1 MTLKLTI
8 FYSMFLTQTP
18 IRLYLDSK
26 QRAIDN
32 EAMKHMVLTAGNHT
46 LTIKGPEISLDETC
60 ILMSLVEYE
69 VDVSSTQITTMPGVS
84 LKPGVQSIL
93 IDSIE
98 KGTTNLPLP
107 SFNENQNDTVFAS
120 TLLLHFDD
128 SNLVMKTP
136 NYVELDLNF
145 DTSKSF
151 DYQPQMYYESSKDKM
166 ISYLDIVGK
175 PGAEIEK
182 QIEVIH
188 TKDFKNGQ
196 YLAHFVVLN
205 GDQIASKFDKCNA
218 FKKTKKLQSLD
229 KDSSFYYNEFG
240 KEDFGLALTTENVEG
255 NSKFYDPESNVFYI
269 EIVYEISQPAYIDF
283 AVEFDIALQ
292 NVDLFIFQ
300 DFKDELTLE
309 DQELAGSTLD
319 IPSLL
324 ESTVSRHT
332 SIYLMKPGKY
342 SIFVVDKKLP
352 SIFKQM
358 VAFES
363 ETPCASLMISHSI
376 QPFSMEPLVVSSI
389 GFLSVWPRR
398 LEVGDPFFVN
408 SKRNLEVTIFPNT
421 IKLGK

>member
-1 MTLKLTI
+1 
-8 FYSMFLTQTP
+8 
-18 IRLYLDSK
+18 
-26 QRAIDN
+26 
-32 EAMKHMVLTAGNHT
+32 MKHMILTAGNHT

-60 ILMSLVEYE
+60 ILMTLVEYE
-69 VDVSSTQITTMPGVS
+69 VEVSNTQITTMPGVA
-84 LKPGVQSIL
+84 LKPGVQSIF

-107 SFNENQNDTVFAS
+107 SFKENQNDTVFAS

-128 SNLVMKTP
+128 SNLVMRTP
-136 NYVELDLNF
+136 NYVDLDLNF
-145 DTSKSF
+145 DTTSSF
-151 DYQPQMYYESSKDKM
+151 DYQPQLYYESSKDKM
-166 ISYLDIVGK
+166 ISYFDIVGK
-175 PGAEIEK
+175 PGADVEK

-218 FKKTKKLQSLD
+218 LKKIKKLQNLD
-229 KDSSFYYNEFG
+229 KDATFYYNEFG
-240 KEDFGLALTTENVEG
+240 KEDFGIAITNEDTEG
-255 NSKFYDPESNVFYI
+255 NSKFYDSESNVFYI
-269 EIVYEISQPAYIDF
+269 EIVYEVSQPAYIDF

-352 SIFKQM
+352 SIFKHM
-358 VAFES
+358 SAFES
-363 ETPCASLMISHSI
+363 ETPCVTLMISHSI
-376 QPFSMEPLVVSSI
+376 QPFSMEPLVESSI
-389 GFLSVWPRR
+389 GFLSAWPRR
-398 LEVGDPFFVN
+398 LELGDPFFVS